1 MMVKVFTSGGD
12 VARLEAIINEW
23 LATNKVRVVNVSQSY
38 AYKLEDNVLQTLVS
52 IWYEPQS

>member
-38 AYKLEDNVLQTLVS
+38 AYKPDDNVFQTLVS
-52 IWYEPQS
+52 IWYESL

>member
-23 LATNKVRVVNVSQSY
+23 LASNKVRVANVSQSY
-38 AYKLEDNVLQTLVS
+38 AYKSEDSVFHTLVS